1 MAEAAMH
8 DDGLSPTSKKI
19 LKECTVEL
27 PAAAV
32 KDSRIS
38 FVARPPSS
46 SGQDAGFYFAR
57 PTLPRRAFTSHPQ
70 ARSSR
75 ATSEEDKGLSQRYQ
89 YMALLLASW
98 AVLVLTLIPARGMMK
113 GLCHQIRHRGMR
125 WLSSWIPI
133 P

>member
-1 MAEAAMH
+1 MH

-32 KDSRIS
+32 IDSRVS

-46 SGQDAGFYFAR
+46 GAQDAGFYFAR

-89 YMALLLASW
+89 HMALLLSNW
-98 AVLVLTLIPARGMMK
+98 AALVLTLIPARETMRGH
-113 GLCHQIRHRGMR
+113 CHQMRHLGMR

-133 P
+133 L

>member
-1 MAEAAMH
+1 MH

-32 KDSRIS
+32 KDNRVS

-46 SGQDAGFYFAR
+46 GGQDAGFYFAR

-89 YMALLLASW
+89 YVALLLANW
-98 AVLVLTLIPARGMMK
+98 TVLVLTLIAAREMMR
-113 GLCHQIRHRGMR
+113 GHCHQMRHHRIRR
-125 WLSSWIPI
+125 LSSWIPI